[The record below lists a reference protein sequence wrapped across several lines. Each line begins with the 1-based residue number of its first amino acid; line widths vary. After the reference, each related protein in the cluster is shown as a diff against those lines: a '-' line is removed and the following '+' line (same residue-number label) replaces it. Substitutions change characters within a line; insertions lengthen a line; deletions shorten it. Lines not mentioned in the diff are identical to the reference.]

1 MMVKYENYELGVRDD
16 DDDADDQE
24 LHHNHDKS
32 YPQELGSSRF
42 YEALEGPTVLLN
54 TTAYGHV
61 DMMDQTYIDI
71 IQVLVKNLYLE
82 MLSFDIAGNQ
92 LLQN

>member
-1 MMVKYENYELGVRDD
+1 M
-16 DDDADDQE
+16 
-24 LHHNHDKS
+24 
-32 YPQELGSSRF
+32 
-42 YEALEGPTVLLN
+42 LN
-54 TTAYGHV
+54 MTSYGHV